1 MDRRSFLLSSPPR
14 RFDRR
19 LAVAVVA
26 ASLAIFAAAAPFAR
40 VQLPAVWAFVPSYQS
55 ALAINDLITAI
66 LLYAQFPTFRSRGL
80 LLLAGGYL
88 FTALMAVVHALTF
101 PGLFAP
107 AGLLGAGP
115 QTTAWLYMFWHGG
128 FPLLVIGYA
137 LLKDKRGQMETAPG
151 WAGAAI
157 VGSVLAV
164 AAAVAVLAMV
174 ATAGQGW
181 LPPIMQGNGYT
192 PAMIGVVS
200 STWAFSLAALMVLA
214 FRRPRSVLDLWLMVV
229 MCAWLADIALAAVLN
244 AGRFDLG
251 FYAGRVATWNPAAE
265 RIFGYAAADAT
276 GQTFAALPEN
286 ADNAFDAVHRRV
298 LAGER
303 VQDLKMCWLG
313 RNGRALDVM
322 LSGAP
327 VREAGERLGAVYI
340 SEDVTERM
348 KLERQLAQ
356 SQKMEAVGQLTGGV
370 AHDFNNILTVITGTV
385 EILADGV

>member
-128 FPLLVIGYA
+128 FPLVVIGYA
-137 LLKDKRGQMETAPG
+137 LLKHGGAQAAPTRRS
-151 WAGAAI
+151 AGGAIAA
-157 VGSVLAV
+157 SVVAV
-164 AAAVAVLAMV
+164 IAAVAGLALI
-174 ATAGQGW
+174 ATLGHGA

-192 PAMIGVVS
+192 PAMIG
-200 STWAFSLAALMVLA
+200 
-214 FRRPRSVLDLWLMVV
+214 
-229 MCAWLADIALAAVLN
+229 
-244 AGRFDLG
+244 
-251 FYAGRVATWNPAAE
+251 
-265 RIFGYAAADAT
+265 
-276 GQTFAALPEN
+276 
-286 ADNAFDAVHRRV
+286 
-298 LAGER
+298 
-303 VQDLKMCWLG
+303 
-313 RNGRALDVM
+313 
-322 LSGAP
+322 
-327 VREAGERLGAVYI
+327 
-340 SEDVTERM
+340 
-348 KLERQLAQ
+348 
-356 SQKMEAVGQLTGGV
+356 
-370 AHDFNNILTVITGTV
+370 
-385 EILADGV
+385 